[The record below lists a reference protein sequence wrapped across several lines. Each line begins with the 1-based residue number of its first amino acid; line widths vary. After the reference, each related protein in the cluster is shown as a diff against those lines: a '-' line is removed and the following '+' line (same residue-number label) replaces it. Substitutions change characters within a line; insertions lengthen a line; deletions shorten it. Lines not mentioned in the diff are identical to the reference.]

1 MEQKVDSSVEQKIG
15 IVKEWISTLSEEG
28 KLEQIDRMLL
38 KDVLGAFGANF
49 EVGEEAKVSLGKYTN
64 KAKAFGMEQVWGL
77 KYDEY
82 IKFTAEFI
90 RSYEAS
96 KGISLPALERS
107 GVKNSG
113 MIQFLGEVTAYA
125 VESLDFEDLKLYL
138 EARVSN
144 GKAWEDG
151 RREDRVRVKVPT
163 AKEPILLSSIPPE
176 FPKAAW
182 EKIKSWK

>member
-1 MEQKVDSSVEQKIG
+1 MEKDGLSVEQKIG

-49 EVGEEAKVSLGKYTN
+49 EVSEEAKTSLGEYTN
-64 KAKAFGMEQVWGL
+64 KAKASGMEQVWGL

-90 RSYEAS
+90 RSHEES
-96 KGISLPALERS
+96 RGTSLPALEKS

-113 MIQFLGEVTAYA
+113 MIQFLGEITAYA
-125 VESLDFEDLKLYL
+125 AGSLDFESLKLFL
-138 EARVSN
+138 EARIFN
-144 GKAWEDG
+144 GKAWADG
-151 RREDRVRVKVPT
+151 RKEDRVRVKVPT
-163 AKEPILLSSIPPE
+163 AEKPILLSSIPPE

-182 EKIKSWK
+182 ERIKGWK